1 MQCQNPLF
9 LKCQGS
15 PFTGFSLFGSA
26 APMAIH
32 NLALEWQ
39 TRGETFQILSSF
51 QGLLHEYRAKTERE
65 VSRTQSFTQPR
76 WRLSGGEVVKFRSSN
91 WTKSMKIPFI
101 T

>member
-1 MQCQNPLF
+1 
-9 LKCQGS
+9 
-15 PFTGFSLFGSA
+15 
-26 APMAIH
+26 MAIH

-39 TRGETFQILSSF
+39 TRGEKFQILSSF

-101 T
+101 ALTFFVISLSFPTINDLLIH